1 MRAPRD
7 SRARPNP
14 LERCYD
20 WCCVVKRLF
29 RKSDAGSAKRSTLH
43 DSSQSLFLTLLLL
56 IQSQDRYG
64 PNAIQDLLS
73 RSWGGIL
80 SSNLFF
86 KNIRISDLNCHGT
99 SRRSQRRT
107 IMIQRP
113 ECKYFS
119 SFHPVG
125 SCLDPYECRKSHAA
139 WEGPHHNDIHPD
151 GKWKKHIY
159 RLFDIADMNHLTKQ
173 SKDSLQ
179 KSTWGERKKSKQT
192 LETAHWLPTKRIQ
205 HDAPPSNQDSTSQ

>member
-1 MRAPRD
+1 MTAP
-7 SRARPNP
+7 N
-14 LERCYD
+14 LCFLL
-20 WCCVVKRLF
+20 CCCWF
-29 RKSDAGSAKRSTLH
+29 NRKIDTA
-43 DSSQSLFLTLLLL
+43 QM
-56 IQSQDRYG
+56 
-64 PNAIQDLLS
+64 AIQDLLS

-125 SCLDPYECRKSHAA
+125 SCLDPCECRKKSCRLGGTA
-139 WEGPHHNDIHPD
+139 PQRHPPR
-151 GKWKKHIY
+151 WQVKKKQIY
-159 RLFDIADMNHLTKQ
+159 RLFDIADMNNLTKQ

-205 HDAPPSNQDSTSQ
+205 HDAPLQIKILPVSNLSYFTYF